1 MKREQIPFHR
11 EWYDLVR
18 GLPKD
23 VREELLMAMLDYAFE
38 EVEPG
43 SIGPMAGSMFNIIKP
58 RIASSNRRYR
68 NGCKGGKPNSRLDSR
83 LTSSPNLN
91 SNLEHNLNP
100 NLERNLESNLD
111 TNLEGNLESGLDLKN
126 EENGNKS
133 SKNGD
138 KSSKNGKK
146 TAKSGNIAEKR
157 SINDAVKESSPHTP
171 HKENNNI
178 NNINSTEKNKE
189 KKPLPK
195 GREKEEKAEEI
206 PPDGGSKKG
215 RLSLPSQSERLDYQ
229 GLKEYFNFTFKDI
242 LAQITMMTDARKAA
256 VKARVS
262 EHGKESIKAVFR
274 KVLASPFLL
283 GSNDRNWRADFDWI
297 FKPTNYIKILEGKY
311 DNKGNSTTRTSRN
324 ESVGRLKDLAGAI
337 LTGYPPEEDQ

>member
-11 EWYDLVR
+11 EWYDLVS

-43 SIGPMAGSMFNIIKP
+43 SIGPMAGSMFNIIKA

-91 SNLEHNLNP
+91 SNLERNLNH

-111 TNLEGNLESGLDLKN
+111 TNLEGNLESGLALKN

-138 KSSKNGKK
+138 KTPKNGKK

-178 NNINSTEKNKE
+178 I
-189 KKPLPK
+189 
-195 GREKEEKAEEI
+195 I
-206 PPDGGSKKG
+206 
-215 RLSLPSQSERLDYQ
+215 
-229 GLKEYFNFTFKDI
+229 
-242 LAQITMMTDARKAA
+242 
-256 VKARVS
+256 
-262 EHGKESIKAVFR
+262 
-274 KVLASPFLL
+274 
-283 GSNDRNWRADFDWI
+283 
-297 FKPTNYIKILEGKY
+297 
-311 DNKGNSTTRTSRN
+311 
-324 ESVGRLKDLAGAI
+324 
-337 LTGYPPEEDQ
+337 

>member
-91 SNLEHNLNP
+91 SNLEHNLNH
-100 NLERNLESNLD
+100 NLERNLD
-111 TNLEGNLESGLDLKN
+111 TNLEGNLETGLDLKN
-126 EENGNKS
+126 EETGKKT

-138 KSSKNGKK
+138 KPPKNGKK

-178 NNINSTEKNKE
+178 NNNIYQEKENT
-189 KKPLPK
+189 PK
-195 GREKEEKAEEI
+195 GV
-206 PPDGGSKKG
+206 SKKDK
-215 RLSLPSQSERLDYQ
+215 LSLPSQSDRMDYQ
-229 GLKEYFNFTFKDI
+229 GLKEYFNFTFKDK
-242 LAQITMMTDARKAA
+242 LPQITVMTESRKSA
-256 VKARVS
+256 VKARVA
-262 EHGKESIKAVFR
+262 EHGKESIRAVFR
-274 KVLASPFLL
+274 KVLASSFLM
-283 GSNDRNWRADFDWI
+283 GCNDRNWRTDFDWI

-311 DNKGNSTTRTSRN
+311 DDNGKTTTQAGRK

-337 LTGYPPEEDQ
+337 LTGYPSEEDQ